1 MSLTIQQIILDAK
14 RLASRL
20 KEHDSAADALLS
32 QTQSVYKQ
40 IDAMKQVGIITDL
53 MYISLH
59 VILKCLAQYL
69 NLAALPIFGDYGK
82 QTTMGTEYVGS
93 FVVKFGSA
101 LSLCWSKPLHLYCI
115 MAFYSENVQNK
126 VRTFAN

>member
-40 IDAMKQVGIITDL
+40 IDAMKQVGIVTDL
-53 MYISLH
+53 CNFSACNSS
-59 VILKCLAQYL
+59 V
-69 NLAALPIFGDYGK
+69 FGNF
-82 QTTMGTEYVGS
+82 TE
-93 FVVKFGSA
+93 
-101 LSLCWSKPLHLYCI
+101 I
-115 MAFYSENVQNK
+115 
-126 VRTFAN
+126 

>member
-40 IDAMKQVGIITDL
+40 IDAMKQVGIIDL

-59 VILKCLAQYL
+59 VLRRLAQYP
-69 NLAALPIFGDYGK
+69 NLAALPIFGEYGK
-82 QTTMGTEYVGS
+82 
-93 FVVKFGSA
+93 
-101 LSLCWSKPLHLYCI
+101 
-115 MAFYSENVQNK
+115 
-126 VRTFAN
+126 

>member
-40 IDAMKQVGIITDL
+40 IDAMKQVGIIDL

-59 VILKCLAQYL
+59 VIHQCLVQYP
-69 NLAALPIFGDYGK
+69 NLAALLIFGEYGK
-82 QTTMGTEYVGS
+82 
-93 FVVKFGSA
+93 
-101 LSLCWSKPLHLYCI
+101 
-115 MAFYSENVQNK
+115 
-126 VRTFAN
+126 

>member
-40 IDAMKQVGIITDL
+40 IDAMKQVGFITDL

-59 VILKCLAQYL
+59 VIHQCLAQYL
-69 NLAALPIFGDYGK
+69 NLAALPLLGEYGK
-82 QTTMGTEYVGS
+82 
-93 FVVKFGSA
+93 
-101 LSLCWSKPLHLYCI
+101 
-115 MAFYSENVQNK
+115 
-126 VRTFAN
+126 

>member
-53 MYISLH
+53 MYSSLH
-59 VILKCLAQYL
+59 VIHQCLDRYT
-69 NLAALPIFGDYGK
+69 NLAALPIF
-82 QTTMGTEYVGS
+82 
-93 FVVKFGSA
+93 
-101 LSLCWSKPLHLYCI
+101 
-115 MAFYSENVQNK
+115 
-126 VRTFAN
+126 

>member
-40 IDAMKQVGIITDL
+40 IDAMKLVGIINSA
-53 MYISLH
+53 YISVY
-59 VILKCLAQYL
+59 VIY
-69 NLAALPIFGDYGK
+69 
-82 QTTMGTEYVGS
+82 
-93 FVVKFGSA
+93 
-101 LSLCWSKPLHLYCI
+101 
-115 MAFYSENVQNK
+115 
-126 VRTFAN
+126 

>member
-40 IDAMKQVGIITDL
+40 IDAMKQVGITNCA
-53 MYISLH
+53 YISVY
-59 VILKCLAQYL
+59 VIYY
-69 NLAALPIFGDYGK
+69 I
-82 QTTMGTEYVGS
+82 
-93 FVVKFGSA
+93 
-101 LSLCWSKPLHLYCI
+101 
-115 MAFYSENVQNK
+115 
-126 VRTFAN
+126 